1 MTDLS
6 WNWSQRAGWLGTESK
21 QGTKVQFSKS
31 LHTPTSSLVT
41 MATVLCQTFEHGW
54 KVLFLISNYEEL
66 CKEKVKIVTTVDTLK
81 WSKWPCSGLQ
91 YKSYLAESEPTHP
104 IRRKGLKGIK
114 ELLGEIIEE
123 PTEAVL
129 EVKYVLQHPWPFI
142 RSNYRSVTLA
152 LNSSSLH
159 FAFLAYIFFSDT
171 EFHKS
176 TTRCLMIFFK
186 WA

>member
-1 MTDLS
+1 MTDLR
-6 WNWSQRAGWLGTESK
+6 WNWSERAEWLGTESK

-41 MATVLCQTFEHGW
+41 MATVLCQTFENRW
-54 KVLFLISNYEEL
+54 KVLFLTSNYEEL
-66 CKEKVKIVTTVDTLK
+66 CKEEVKIVTTVDTLK
-81 WSKWPCSGLQ
+81 WPNWPCSGLQ
-91 YKSYLAESEPTHP
+91 YKSYLAESEPVHP
-104 IRRKGLKGIK
+104 TWRKGLKGIK

-123 PTEAVL
+123 PTDAVS

-159 FAFLAYIFFSDT
+159 FAFLAYNFF
-171 EFHKS
+171 
-176 TTRCLMIFFK
+176 
-186 WA
+186 